1 MTYSL
6 GIDNILV
13 CSGEVIE
20 FLIFT
25 HCNNVCSKVVM
36 VGHLRCSC
44 CACVWGSVCVCVYV
58 CACAN
63 ISAQV
68 GYTVIL

>member
-1 MTYSL
+1 MHSNVWNNSSRCVQGLIHACDMTYSL

-25 HCNNVCSKVVM
+25 HCYNVCSKVVM
-36 VGHLRCSC
+36 VGHLCCSC
-44 CACVWGSVCVCVYV
+44 
-58 CACAN
+58 
-63 ISAQV
+63 
-68 GYTVIL
+68 